1 MAKRVL
7 LKCELCGQV
16 FASNSLYYQHK
27 VLQHSDYKPI
37 VKEDGY
43 ECPICHEKRKRLE
56 PMLTHMGLQHLINN
70 PIRIEIVQ

>member
-1 MAKRVL
+1 MVKRVL

-43 ECPICHEKRKRLE
+43 ECPICHEKGKD
-56 PMLTHMGLQHLINN
+56 
-70 PIRIEIVQ
+70 